1 MNMIS
6 VDDFSCEKECLY
18 HGEKYSVRDNG
29 AVKRHAQLG
38 RKTRKL
44 DNVWTFGKASDKTGY
59 MEIAGERV
67 HRIVAFAFLGEPPEE
82 DYVVDH
88 IDTNRRNNRP
98 ENLRW
103 VTKLENVLNN
113 PITRARIE
121 NICGSIE
128 AFLENPSLLNGH
140 ENTDPNFNWM
150 RTVSREEARAS
161 LERLTLWSKGEH
173 KPQGGT
179 IGEWIFENKNTSL
192 LYSDLNENAFD
203 ELDEIE
209 EEYPSLTENAIQL
222 NWKTPTLFPRCPSG
236 NADRPLEKYYSNLN
250 NNEVFCLNEY
260 NKSIIHNYALS
271 KTSDKLLVVCKFSD
285 FSVKQWSLIEVSYK
299 NGLFYHKSLGTFFDE
314 EGAQKYFTLG
324 LGKEWTG
331 EEVFDDFC

>member
-1 MNMIS
+1 MIS
-6 VDDFSCEKECLY
+6 VDDFGCEKECRY
-18 HGEKYSVRDNG
+18 HGETYSVRDNG
-29 AVKRHAQLG
+29 AVKRHTQLG
-38 RKTRKL
+38 RKKRKL
-44 DNVWTFGKASDKTGY
+44 DNVWTFGKESEKTGY

-67 HRIVAFAFLGEPPEE
+67 HRIVAFAFLGKPPKN

-128 AFLENPSLLNGH
+128 TFLANPSLLNGH

-173 KPQGGT
+173 KHQGGT
-179 IGEWIFENKNTSL
+179 IGEWIFENKNASI
-192 LYSDLNENAFD
+192 LNSNLSENAIE
-203 ELDEIE
+203 ELYEIE
-209 EEYPSLTENAIQL
+209 EEYPSNTENAIQL
-222 NWKTPTLFPRCPSG
+222 NWKTPTSFPLCPSS
-236 NADRPLEKYYSNLN
+236 NTDKPLEKYYSNLKN
-250 NNEVFCLNEY
+250 KEVFCSNEY
-260 NKSIIHNYALS
+260 NSSIIHNYALS
-271 KTSDKLLVVCKFSD
+271 ETCDKLLIVCKFAK
-285 FSVKQWSLIEVSYK
+285 FWVKQWSLIEVSYK

-314 EGAQKYFTLG
+314 EGAQKYFTIG
-324 LGKEWTG
+324 IGKEWG
-331 EEVFDDFC
+331 GGDVLDDFC

>member
-1 MNMIS
+1 MIS
-6 VDDFSCEKECLY
+6 VDDYTIEKECNY
-18 HGEKYSVRDNG
+18 HNEHYSVRDNG
-29 AVKRHAQLG
+29 AVKRHTPIG

-44 DNVWTFGKASDKTGY
+44 DNVWTFGKPNDKTGY

-67 HRIVAFAFLGEPPEE
+67 HRIVAFAFLGEPPEG

-161 LERLTLWSKGEH
+161 LERLMLWSKGEH
-173 KPQGGT
+173 KPQGGV
-179 IGEWIFENKNTSL
+179 IGEWVFQNKSVTT
-192 LYSDLNENAFD
+192 YSINDLGD
-203 ELDEIE
+203 EIMDDIIE
-209 EEYPSLTENAIQL
+209 EEEFPSLTDNAIQL
-222 NWKTPTLFPRCPSG
+222 NWKTPTLFPLCPS
-236 NADRPLEKYYSNLN
+236 NNLDRPLENYFSNLKIN
-250 NNEVFCLNEY
+250 KVFCSNDY
-260 NKSIIHNYALS
+260 NSSIIQNFALS
-271 KTSDKLLVVCKFSD
+271 NNGNKLLIICKFAEY
-285 FSVKQWSLIEVSYK
+285 SVKQWSLVEVSYK
-299 NGLFYHKSLGTFFDE
+299 NGHFYHKSLGMFFDE
-314 EGAQKYFTLG
+314 EGAQKYFTIALG
-324 LGKEWTG
+324 NEWNG
-331 EEVFDDFC
+331 GDVFDDLC